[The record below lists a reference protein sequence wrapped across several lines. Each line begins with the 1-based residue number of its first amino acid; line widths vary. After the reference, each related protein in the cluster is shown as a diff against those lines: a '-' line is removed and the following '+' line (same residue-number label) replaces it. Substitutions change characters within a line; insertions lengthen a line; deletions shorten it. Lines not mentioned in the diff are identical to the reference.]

1 MLEKEKIDRINEL
14 AKKHKEEGLT
24 EEEHKEREALRAEY
38 LKKFRE
44 HFHRAVGAGTRQG
57 RSVANKGTDPHS
69 DEYIV
74 RASSSSRGRT
84 QAAADRTGR
93 CVGGRSCQSDKSC
106 EKHAAWKGRRK
117 RAVLFY

>member
-44 HFHRAVGAGTRQG
+44 HFRGHLDRIKFVEDMKDKIRHRETT
-57 RSVANKGTDPHS
+57 NTPHS
-69 DEYIV
+69 LLY
-74 RASSSSRGRT
+74 SN
-84 QAAADRTGR
+84 
-93 CVGGRSCQSDKSC
+93 
-106 EKHAAWKGRRK
+106 
-117 RAVLFY
+117 